1 MADIKK
7 ILESF
12 DSMSKAEKKSSGPK
26 FPGYWK
32 GTDSAKK
39 SRSRVVG
46 NEESVIKELH
56 DTANSTEY
64 RLREA
69 FNRFL
74 KNDDSTLKVYDTKT
88 GGSTFTEPNKPAVAT
103 PATTAPSNA
112 STDSTLKVY
121 NTKTGGST
129 FTEPNKPAVAT
140 PAVTPTTPAYTG
152 IDPVVRQR
160 MGMQPA
166 NQDEIR
172 TYLDKNPP
180 FVTSGDGQ
188 PIRSGTGSPVV
199 SGGLTRVG
207 RAADEVS
214 PDRERAEAMPR
225 PTQIT
230 PRPPI
235 TSQPAG
241 VAVTPVPDR
250 STTKPVTLAPA
261 TAAVK
266 PTATK
271 PTATIPQMPKN
282 PAAGSWQDVWK
293 NNPQLKNPNMIQVGQ
308 QITMPNGVKVTVNK
322 GDTLGKLAK
331 QYRLGDF
338 NVDESIEQEKIADRY
353 DPDDFDDM
361 VNRVRKL
368 AHRQEKKNGPV
379 DISKL
384 AQRLRDIEKREPVKE
399 YDNAQ
404 DPNAQVTSPSDP
416 RPSTASQQSQQ
427 QQNMKDQ
434 AVDMATAKSTTTT
447 LKNVLGPQFDP
458 NAAATGIVKANDG
471 KPMTPQEQQAMGS
484 MTPLVMKAAQTPS
497 VSGQLKS
504 ALQNAGLAAKLGK

>member
-12 DSMSKAEKKSSGPK
+12 DSMSKAEKKSSGPE

-74 KNDDSTLKVYDTKT
+74 KNDDSTLKVY
-88 GGSTFTEPNKPAVAT
+88 
-103 PATTAPSNA
+103 
-112 STDSTLKVY
+112 

-140 PAVTPTTPAYTG
+140 PAATPTAPAYTG

-188 PIRSGTGSPVV
+188 PIRTGTGSPVV
-199 SGGLTRVG
+199 SGGLTKVG
-207 RAADEVS
+207 RAADELS

-235 TSQPAG
+235 TLPPAG
-241 VAVTPVPDR
+241 VTVTPVPNN
-250 STTKPVTLAPA
+250 STKPVALAPTTAA
-261 TAAVK
+261 TTAVK
-266 PTATK
+266 PAVTK
-271 PTATIPQMPKN
+271 PAATIPQMPKN
-282 PAAGSWQDVWK
+282 PVAGSWQDVWK

-338 NVDESIEQEKIADRY
+338 NVDESVEQEKIAGRY

-361 VNRVRKL
+361 VNRVKRL

-379 DISKL
+379 DINKL
-384 AQRLRDIEKREPVKE
+384 AQKLRDIEKREPVKE

-434 AVDMATAKSTTTT
+434 AVDMATAKSTTST

>member
-12 DSMSKAEKKSSGPK
+12 DSMSKAEKKSSGPE

-39 SRSRVVG
+39 SRSRMVG

-88 GGSTFTEPNKPAVAT
+88 GGSTFTEPNKPAVT
-103 PATTAPSNA
+103 TSATT
-112 STDSTLKVY
+112 
-121 NTKTGGST
+121 
-129 FTEPNKPAVAT
+129 
-140 PAVTPTTPAYTG
+140 PTAPAYTG

-235 TSQPAG
+235 TLPPAG

-250 STTKPVTLAPA
+250 SATKPVALAP
-261 TAAVK
+261 TTAVK
-266 PTATK
+266 PTVTK
-271 PTATIPQMPKN
+271 PATTIPQMPKN

-338 NVDESIEQEKIADRY
+338 NVDESVKHEKIAGRY

-361 VNRVRKL
+361 VNRVKRL

-379 DISKL
+379 DINKL
-384 AQRLRDIEKREPVKE
+384 AQKLRDIEQREPVKE

-471 KPMTPQEQQAMGS
+471 KPMTPQEQEAMGS

>member
-32 GTDSAKK
+32 GTDSANK
-39 SRSRVVG
+39 SRSRMVG
-46 NEESVIKELH
+46 GESVIKELH
-56 DTANSTEY
+56 DTTNSIEY
-64 RLREA
+64 RLRET
-69 FNRFL
+69 FNRFV
-74 KNDDSTLKVYDTKT
+74 KDDDSTLKVYDTKT
-88 GGSTFTEPNKPAVAT
+88 GGSTFTEPNKPAVTT

-129 FTEPNKPAVAT
+129 FTEPNKPAFTT
-140 PAVTPTTPAYTG
+140 PAVTPTAPAYTG

-225 PTQIT
+225 STQIT
-230 PRPPI
+230 SRPPI

-250 STTKPVTLAPA
+250 STTKPVTLAP
-261 TAAVK
+261 TTAVK
-266 PTATK
+266 PAVTK
-271 PTATIPQMPKN
+271 PVATIPQMPKN

>member
-12 DSMSKAEKKSSGPK
+12 DSMSKAEKKSSGPE

-74 KNDDSTLKVYDTKT
+74 KNDDSTLKVY
-88 GGSTFTEPNKPAVAT
+88 
-103 PATTAPSNA
+103 
-112 STDSTLKVY
+112 

-140 PAVTPTTPAYTG
+140 PAATPTAPAYTG

-235 TSQPAG
+235 TLPPAG

-250 STTKPVTLAPA
+250 SATKPVALAP
-261 TAAVK
+261 TTAVK
-266 PTATK
+266 PSVTK
-271 PTATIPQMPKN
+271 PAATIPQMPKN

-338 NVDESIEQEKIADRY
+338 NVDESVEHEKIAGRY

-361 VNRVRKL
+361 VNRVKRL

-379 DISKL
+379 DINKL
-384 AQRLRDIEKREPVKE
+384 AQKLRDIEKREPVKE
-399 YDNAQ
+399 YGNAQ

-416 RPSTASQQSQQ
+416 KPSTASQQAQQ
-427 QQNMKDQ
+427 QTNMKDQ
-434 AVDMATAKSTTTT
+434 AVDMATAKSTTST